1 MKRLIGLLIFTAAFA
16 MAQAPEAFP
25 WWDRPIAQNL
35 NLSPEQQQQIR
46 ATVREYR
53 DRLIE
58 QRANVQKAEARLQD
72 EMNEDQV
79 NEARA
84 NDAIEKLVA
93 ARSEISRTVSQMSL
107 KLRVVLTP
115 QQWQRLRG
123 RIVQRGQEQLQQM
136 RRGPGALRKQPAPA
150 PPGPDQ

>member
-1 MKRLIGLLIFTAAFA
+1 MKRLIVLLIVAVASA
-16 MAQAPEAFP
+16 MAQGPEGFP
-25 WWDRPIAQNL
+25 WWERPIAKNL
-35 NLSPEQQQQIR
+35 NLSPEQQKQIQ

-58 QRANVQKAEARLQD
+58 QRAIVQKAEARLQD

-79 NEARA
+79 SEARA

-93 ARSEISRTVSQMSL
+93 ARSEMARTVSQMSL

-115 QQWQRLRG
+115 QQWQRLRE
-123 RIVQRGQEQLQQM
+123 RIVQQGPQQRQQM
-136 RRGPGALRKQPAPA
+136 RRGPGAMRKQPAPG